1 MEPGD
6 IREQIKKILLSESF
20 ADKDQLKKLLEVL
33 FSNIDSQSLLKPD
46 RVIRELWPEEF
57 KTKQSADVATE
68 MNRLRKAVKTY
79 YETEGVTDPIIIS
92 FPNRSAPALEGS
104 REKRWIVAEPRS
116 IAGNHLSVPMHRST
130 PDPSNAQFLPEI
142 QVPRPSPAF
151 RVKYRKGVI
160 VITAIVI
167 LGAAAYIAARTL
179 TIDGR
184 PQSAR
189 IDNAELVIINA
200 EGKELWR
207 KSFPAGFWSE
217 YYQNGLE
224 NHLYSQDGLESHLW
238 FGDLDGDGHTEV
250 LLLYH
255 PAADPKS
262 QSTTLI
268 CYSDSGKEKWRWT
281 PGRDLPET
289 DSVPSV
295 YISMGFGVLPAANGN
310 HRRIVVLSRHE
321 YYYPTQIAE
330 VDTNGKTISEYWH
343 SGHLFHFKLASLAGR
358 EEIIASGISNGYH
371 EATLVVLDPD
381 HVSGASAET
390 TRPEV
395 QIHGMGQSQER
406 IRLLFPRSDLN
417 NDLYLYNEGLGP
429 VFSPGRIQ
437 IDVKECWTTVPQGCT
452 IVYGFDE
459 HFNLL
464 SASAEDT
471 FLIAHKGY
479 YSKNTVDHRF
489 SADEEALFQKVRCL
503 AGCKT
508 EFVPVQIP

>member
-1 MEPGD
+1 MERGD
-6 IREQIKKILLSESF
+6 IREQIKKVLLSETF
-20 ADKDQLKKLLEVL
+20 ADKDQLKKLLRVL
-33 FSNIDSQSLLKPD
+33 FCNIDTQSLLKPD
-46 RVIRELWPEEF
+46 RVIRELWPEDI
-57 KTKQSADVATE
+57 KTKLSADVATE

-79 YETEGVTDPIIIS
+79 YETEGLTDQIIIS
-92 FPNRSAPALEGS
+92 FPNRSAPALDGS
-104 REKRWIVAEPRS
+104 REKRWIVAAPRN
-116 IAGNHLSVPMHRST
+116 IVANHPSVPTSRSALYLSRQPSLSET
-130 PDPSNAQFLPEI
+130 PVQ
-142 QVPRPSPAF
+142 RPSPAF
-151 RVKYRKGVI
+151 RLNYRETAI
-160 VITAIVI
+160 VITAMVV
-167 LGAAAYIAARTL
+167 LGVAACIGARTFM
-179 TIDGR
+179 IDDR
-184 PQSAR
+184 PQSGH
-189 IDNAELVIINA
+189 IDNSELVITNA

-224 NHLYSQDGLESHLW
+224 NHLYNQDGLASHLW
-238 FGDLDGDGHTEV
+238 FGDLDGDGHTDV

-289 DSVPSV
+289 ESVPSV
-295 YISMGFGVLPAANGN
+295 YISMGLGVLQAANGH

-330 VDTNGKTISEYWH
+330 VDSNGKTLSEYWH
-343 SGHLFHFKLASLAGR
+343 SGHLFHFKLAILAGH

-371 EATLVVLDPD
+371 EATLVVLDPN
-381 HVSGASAET
+381 HVSGASAEA

-395 QIHGMGQSQER
+395 QIHGMGPAQER
-406 IRLLFPRSDLN
+406 LRLLFLRSDLN

-429 VFSPGRIQ
+429 VLSPGRIQ
-437 IDVKECWTTVPQGCT
+437 VDVKECWTTVAQGCT

-459 HFNLL
+459 NFNLL

-471 FLIAHKGY
+471 FLIAHKEY
-479 YSKNTVDHRF
+479 YSKNRPEHQFT
-489 SADEEALFQKVRCL
+489 ADEEKLFQKVRCL
-503 AGCKT
+503 AGCET
-508 EFVPVQIP
+508 EFVPIQSP